1 MKQKKYKITFAAK
14 ILILQLVLS
23 SIAVL
28 AGFTWR
34 VYAEVKKRD
43 NVVYPGISIANL
55 DLSGKTKAEGIS
67 MVKSKYVDE
76 LFKRKIKVQG
86 LDKVYVVEGSKLI
99 SNYNIDSAVTSALNY
114 GKNLG
119 LFEKGRLIRKGAEK
133 EFKVSFSYN
142 EAYIKEFVTSISGE
156 INKVPINATV
166 EKMSDGSIKIIDDI
180 TGYKVENEKLES
192 SLKEIVSNEIF
203 NDATIKVPVQELHAA
218 ITKEMLNTI
227 DYNIASFYTNYLLS
241 SPERTQNIEL
251 AARFI
256 NGKCLQ
262 PGEIF
267 SFNNIVGE
275 RTKERGFK
283 EAAVIVGNKVESG
296 YGGGICQVSS
306 TLYNAV
312 LKTGLKP
319 VERAHHTLPAAY
331 VDLGLDA
338 TVDWGSIDFK
348 FKNTFN
354 YPIYIEANTK
364 NKVLYI
370 NIYSNSSLSKRK
382 YVVTSNIYKT
392 IQTSTKTID
401 DPNLPVG
408 KVEDIQK
415 GYDGY
420 RVKVIRNALENGIV
434 VNSEIISD
442 DYYTPV
448 IAVVKVGIKQ
458 E

>member
-1 MKQKKYKITFAAK
+1 MKPRKFKSTFAGK
-14 ILILQLVLS
+14 IIILQLILS
-23 SIAVL
+23 SIVV
-28 AGFTWR
+28 FTWR
-34 VYAEVKKRD
+34 VYAEAKEWE
-43 NVVYPGISIANL
+43 NLVYPGIRIANL
-55 DLSGKTKAEGIS
+55 DLGGKNKVESIS

-76 LFKRKIKVQG
+76 LLKRKIKVQAI
-86 LDKVYVVEGSKLI
+86 DKVYIVEGSNLI
-99 SNYNIDSAVTSALNY
+99 SNYNIDNAVNSALNY
-114 GKNLG
+114 GKDLG
-119 LFEKGRLIRKGAEK
+119 LFKKGRLIRKGAGQEI
-133 EFKVSFSYN
+133 KVSFKYN
-142 EAYIKEFVTSISGE
+142 EAYIKEFVEVIGRE
-156 INKVPINATV
+156 INKLPKNAAV
-166 EKMSDGSIKIIDDI
+166 EKMPDGSIKIVDEIS
-180 TGYKVENEKLES
+180 GYKIQDEKLES
-192 SLKEIVSNEIF
+192 SLKEIAGSAAI
-203 NDATIKVPVQELHAA
+203 NDAIIKAPIQKLEAA
-218 ITKEMLNTI
+218 VTKEMLNTI
-227 DYNIASFYTNYLLS
+227 DYNIASFNTGYQS
-241 SPERTQNIEL
+241 SPTERAQNIEL

-256 NGKCLQ
+256 NGKCLK

-319 VERAHHTLPAAY
+319 IERTHHTLPTAY

-338 TVDWGSIDFK
+338 TVDFGGIDFK

-370 NIYSNSSLSKRK
+370 NIYSNSSLGKRK
-382 YVVTSNIYKT
+382 YVVTNNIYKT

-408 KVEDIQK
+408 QVEDVQK

-420 RVKVIRNALENGIV
+420 RVKVIRNAFENGIV

-442 DYYTPV
+442 DFYNPV
-448 IAVVKVGIKQ
+448 TGVIKVGIK
-458 E
+458 EE